1 MNLWKTIAGDLKIL
15 YQIKND
21 IAVAKKKSALVTA

>member
-21 IAVAKKKSALVTA
+21 IAVAKKSALVTA